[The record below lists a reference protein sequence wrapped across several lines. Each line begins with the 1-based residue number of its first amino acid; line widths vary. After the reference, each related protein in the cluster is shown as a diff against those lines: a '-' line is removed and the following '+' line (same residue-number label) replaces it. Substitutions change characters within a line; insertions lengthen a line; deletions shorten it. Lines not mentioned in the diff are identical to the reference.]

1 MLKYA
6 PPTPP
11 KYAPSPL
18 SQFIAHPASY
28 SAPRPPKRECLFVS
42 TGGSTH
48 FEALVLLFK
57 MGMGFAMFGA
67 TVAEKFERTVE
78 VGGRIAR
85 IASADASECSKVLPT
100 HPE

>member
-28 SAPRPPKRECLFVS
+28 SAPRPPKRECSLVS
-42 TGGSTH
+42 TGGSTYYLSRY
-48 FEALVLLFK
+48 EIPSV
-57 MGMGFAMFGA
+57 
-67 TVAEKFERTVE
+67 V
-78 VGGRIAR
+78 
-85 IASADASECSKVLPT
+85 SSVLPT
-100 HPE
+100 AWLRVPG

>member
-1 MLKYA
+1 M
-6 PPTPP
+6 
-11 KYAPSPL
+11 
-18 SQFIAHPASY
+18 
-28 SAPRPPKRECLFVS
+28 
-42 TGGSTH
+42 
-48 FEALVLLFK
+48 LLFK

-67 TVAEKFERTVE
+67 TVAEKFERIVE

>member
-1 MLKYA
+1 MGDSGA
-6 PPTPP
+6 NFNC
-11 KYAPSPL
+11 PL
-18 SQFIAHPASY
+18 DAKHSKPY
-28 SAPRPPKRECLFVS
+28 
-42 TGGSTH
+42 TH

-67 TVAEKFERTVE
+67 TVAEKFERIVE